1 MKKTG
6 LLNVDISRVIAS
18 MGHQDMLAIADAGLP
33 IPVST
38 ERIDLA
44 VRRGLPGF
52 IDTVEAI
59 LAELKVDKIILAEE
73 MKSASPML
81 YSSVL
86 ALFKGVPVEFI
97 SHEDFKVRIGQAKAV
112 VRTGEF
118 SPYANVILVSGV
130 LF

>member
-6 LLNVDISRVIAS
+6 LLNLNISRVIAG
-18 MGHQDMLAIADAGLP
+18 MGHLDMLAVADAGLP
-33 IPVST
+33 IPAST

-44 VRRGLPGF
+44 VRQGLPGF
-52 IDTVEAI
+52 IATVEAI
-59 LAELKVDKIILAEE
+59 LTELKVDKIILAEE
-73 MKSASPML
+73 IKSASPAL
-81 YSSVL
+81 YSSL
-86 ALFKGVPVEFI
+86 LELFEGVPVEFV